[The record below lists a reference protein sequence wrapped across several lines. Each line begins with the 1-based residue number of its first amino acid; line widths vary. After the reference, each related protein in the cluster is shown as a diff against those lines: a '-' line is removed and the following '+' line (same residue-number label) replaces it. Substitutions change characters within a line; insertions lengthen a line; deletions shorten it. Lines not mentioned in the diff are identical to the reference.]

1 MTLLAAAVCCSLLL
15 FSKASLQLKM
25 SCLRD
30 SDSWVP
36 ASQASFSSR
45 RLARYRRVQ
54 HFLRRP
60 EQKPKRDRTSES
72 LSL

>member
-1 MTLLAAAVCCSLLL
+1 MTLLAAAVCCSLL
-15 FSKASLQLKM
+15 FSIASLQLKM

-36 ASQASFSSR
+36 ASQASFSTR
-45 RLARYRRVQ
+45 RLAGIDDFKTSSAVPSGTQ
-54 HFLRRP
+54 ERP
-60 EQKPKRDRTSES
+60 TCES